1 MYLFRCS
8 LGLEWEEQGISFL
21 LFHLF
26 LFIRFPLR
34 SPFFMPS
41 PNLKKK
47 ETFFSHNPP
56 TQINH
61 CHCPEFTFRC
71 PRSRLKP
78 GWMSLPHRP
87 IFKTRKPQWRWVRK
101 LDSTPPPV
109 HPAVWT
115 VADRAITAHLGNKA
129 EASPFRRVRLRSTTV
144 VLFNISVCVA
154 LSEWY
159 WLLGEAAAGV
169 GGDGQEGCREPS
181 LAVRLRSA
189 AQLLLR
195 QGNRVRTNI

>member
-47 ETFFSHNPP
+47 KHFLAT
-56 TQINH
+56 T
-61 CHCPEFTFRC
+61 R
-71 PRSRLKP
+71 RLKSTTATVLNSRSGVP
-78 GWMSLPHRP
+78 GVSWSLGG
-87 IFKTRKPQWRWVRK
+87 WVCHIDRFSRRESRSGGE
-101 LDSTPPPV
+101 LENWIQPPPV

-129 EASPFRRVRLRSTTV
+129 EASPFCRVRLRSTTV